1 MGGTPRCFLL
11 SLALPET
18 NTGRWLDAFLA
29 GLRRASLKF
38 QCPLAG
44 GDTTPRDEILI
55 SVTVAREVRAAS
67 AVLRSGARPRH
78 ILSVR
83 RPPGVTEFGTQVQRR
98 RTDTSG

>member
-44 GDTTPRDEILI
+44 GETTPRDENFI
-55 SVTVAREVRAAS
+55 SVTVARERRAGD
-67 AVLRSGARPRH
+67 AVLRSGAPPRDLPHFSGRPRGEGMWLH
-78 ILSVR
+78 IRGR
-83 RPPGVTEFGTQVQRR
+83 R
-98 RTDTSG
+98 